1 MSSGAITTVAS
12 ASSSI
17 AWSSGFGPD
26 AASGRATTPV
36 RRWKVVLLS
45 HILWLSCTS
54 FGFWIR
60 HNFCLVSS
68 SSLLVRFGCTLVTS
82 QDLHSVGQVES
93 NFGMMVIMIM
103 MSIDDD
109 DDDDECLFNDVK
121 ILSVGRRGSKKREKR
136 LRSS

>member
-1 MSSGAITTVAS
+1 M
-12 ASSSI
+12 
-17 AWSSGFGPD
+17 
-26 AASGRATTPV
+26 
-36 RRWKVVLLS
+36 
-45 HILWLSCTS
+45 
-54 FGFWIR
+54 
-60 HNFCLVSS
+60 
-68 SSLLVRFGCTLVTS
+68 TS

-93 NFGMMVIMIM
+93 NFGMMVIMMM

>member
-1 MSSGAITTVAS
+1 M
-12 ASSSI
+12 
-17 AWSSGFGPD
+17 
-26 AASGRATTPV
+26 
-36 RRWKVVLLS
+36 
-45 HILWLSCTS
+45 
-54 FGFWIR
+54 
-60 HNFCLVSS
+60 
-68 SSLLVRFGCTLVTS
+68 TS